1 MSFRL
6 PRLFWLSPRSSRY
19 RKSSAIVPTLRRLL
33 QQLLPRLQNS
43 QNRSSR
49 LRDAKLRQ
57 QQSHPHHRQRKT
69 RRKPPPR
76 KRLRHS
82 LKLHQQ
88 PRQRLPR
95 CAPVH
100 FLPQTRGALPCPLP
114 RAGKSS
120 TKFCPMSPKKH
131 APPSMA
137 SFASV
142 STFTSIPQATSR
154 RLHSI
159 RAAPAS
165 ISPISLCR
173 PPAAGSSLHPKW
185 AVTASLVNGLSAS
198 ISRHQAPK
206 PFPRK

>member
-57 QQSHPHHRQRKT
+57 QQSHPHHR
-69 RRKPPPR
+69 
-76 KRLRHS
+76 H
-82 LKLHQQ
+82 
-88 PRQRLPR
+88 RLPR

-159 RAAPAS
+159 RAAQAS
-165 ISPISLCR
+165 IPPIPLCS